1 MSASAL
7 ATEPSE
13 FRCARCGYGIC
24 LSSALPPCPMCQTTT
39 TWEPRAHT
47 TRGAE
52 MNRTTE
58 APKDEGVTAKRAQAE
73 LTSSVG
79 TRLVPQ
85 TNGWKR
91 LFGGRR
97 KAPRAGA

>member
-24 LSSALPPCPMCQTTT
+24 VSGTLPPCPMCQTTT
-39 TWEPRAHT
+39 WEPSAHT

-58 APKDEGVTAKRAQAE
+58 TPKDEGVAAKRAQTE
-73 LTSSVG
+73 LTASVG
-79 TRLVPQ
+79 SRLVPQ
-85 TNGWKR
+85 TRGWKR

-97 KAPRAGA
+97 KAPTAGA

>member
-24 LSSALPPCPMCQTTT
+24 VSGALPLCPMCKTT
-39 TWEPRAHT
+39 TWEPSPYT

-58 APKDEGVTAKRAQAE
+58 TRKDEGVAAKRAQTE
-73 LTSSVG
+73 LTATVG
-79 TRLVPQ
+79 SRRVPQ
-85 TNGWKR
+85 TSGWKR

-97 KAPRAGA
+97 KAPTAGA

>member
-13 FRCARCGYGIC
+13 FRCARCGYGIRVNG
-24 LSSALPPCPMCQTTT
+24 ALPPCPMCQTTT
-39 TWEPRAHT
+39 WEPSAHT

-58 APKDEGVTAKRAQAE
+58 TPKDEGVAAKRAQTE
-73 LTSSVG
+73 LTASVG
-79 TRLVPQ
+79 SRLVPQ
-85 TNGWKR
+85 TRGWKR

-97 KAPRAGA
+97 KAPTAGA